1 MLRDPSKLPG
11 DVGRREH
18 EIDAAAAIALRGI
31 ESCLAV
37 LSCAK
42 MIPPSALIASR
53 LSVPSLAVPESTTP
67 MARSWRSCASDSKK
81 ESI

>member
-1 MLRDPSKLPG
+1 VLGGIVLREDDP
-11 DVGRREH
+11 
-18 EIDAAAAIALRGI
+18 ALGLDR
-31 ESCLAV
+31 
-37 LSCAK
+37 
-42 MIPPSALIASR
+42 SR